1 MEQRPRAV
9 PILAAFLFA
18 AAGIAAVV
26 GASLLFP
33 NALLDRLWEFNK
45 PAAAGFRALGR
56 TAGVLLLLLGG
67 ATLAAALGLL
77 QRKMWAWWFAVV
89 LFATNGAGDVV
100 SLIVTRDWPRSAS
113 GIVISSAFLYALSSS
128 RVKRYF
134 KLSA

>member
-9 PILAAFLFA
+9 PIVAAFLFA
-18 AAGIAAVV
+18 ATAIAAAV

-33 NALLDRLWEFNK
+33 NALLDRLWDLNK
-45 PAAAGFRALGR
+45 PAAAGFRAVGR
-56 TAGVLLLLLGG
+56 IAGGLLLLLGG
-67 ATLAAALGLL
+67 ATLAAALGLR

-89 LFATNGAGDVV
+89 LFAMDDAGDAV
-100 SLIVTRDWPRSAS
+100 SLIVTRDWLRSAS

-128 RVKRYF
+128 RVKRHF